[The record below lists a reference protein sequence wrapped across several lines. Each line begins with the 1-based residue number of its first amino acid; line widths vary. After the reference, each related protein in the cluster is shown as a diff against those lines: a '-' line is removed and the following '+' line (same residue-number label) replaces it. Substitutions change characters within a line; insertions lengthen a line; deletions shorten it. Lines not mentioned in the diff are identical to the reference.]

1 MHTSSYLNL
10 SYNNFNMLKTTF
22 HRLKRMNAATKLEI
36 KFSPYFICFK
46 YYVSISNT
54 ISTFLYISFLLNIHL
69 NLSLSLTFQLSH
81 TPTNINNKKESKHGS
96 ECNTKTWCCE
106 MGFRS
111 LFLYPNNKSCAV
123 RVRVSTQSL
132 LTQCKI

>member
-1 MHTSSYLNL
+1 MLLL
-10 SYNNFNMLKTTF
+10 SKANFNSKC
-22 HRLKRMNAATKLEI
+22 NI
-36 KFSPYFICFK
+36 
-46 YYVSISNT
+46 
-54 ISTFLYISFLLNIHL
+54 ISFFQNSHLAMNIIVGQAQTNSRYNYLTHNL
-69 NLSLSLTFQLSH
+69 IQHQFDILIQFILHSFLKLIHYNLSLSLTFQLSH